1 MMRRSASETAIPER
15 SSETHRGPSP
25 HRPSSP
31 PNSMRRSASASGAL
45 IDEEQ
50 FEELTA
56 VFDHSAVGNLA
67 TSVVSFVK
75 DHVRHPAVAPAAR
88 SPSPTTHANHHQP
101 TRPVSHIDLGHY
113 HPGARHYAWLK
124 WASSHSDW
132 RLHLQLFLDDPSRSL
147 AARAFSLAITAA
159 ILAQA
164 LLMMVETGS
173 WGAVPD
179 DCATWVAG
187 WVLTAFFSVEL
198 VLVTISKRNVSEMF
212 SSPYWWV
219 DLISVVPDWTVLV
232 IDAASGSSINGCG
245 SDAASANN
253 PVQVAGDMLEV
264 FRVVRILKI
273 ARYNPDSTVL
283 FKALSLSAR
292 ALAVPVVFVL
302 IGAFFFGAILYYVEH
317 IELVILRADRSGG
330 SPFGDIGEAIWCML
344 VTFTTVGYGDVSPEG
359 HAGKVV
365 GSVAILAGVVLLA
378 MPLAIVGN
386 NFSKAW
392 EERSKVQLILRVQR
406 TCIDRNISLNG
417 MLQLFEEADT
427 DRSGFLDYL
436 EFHRLLDELG
446 LDYTASEARRLFHL
460 LDEGQSGDITFFEF
474 CHAVFPNLDVERL
487 CDRGILQLEHSSAA
501 ASASAASAASAPP
514 SAASPAAAPAAPGAQ
529 LVPEARAAMA
539 ASGSIGT

>member
-1 MMRRSASETAIPER
+1 MMRRSGSETAIPER

-25 HRPSSP
+25 
-31 PNSMRRSASASGAL
+31 PNSMLRRSASASGAL

-187 WVLTAFFSVEL
+187 WVLTAFFSVEVAPPCPTTSFFWRSL
-198 VLVTISKRNVSEMF
+198 
-212 SSPYWWV
+212 PY
-219 DLISVVPDWTVLV
+219 LTFP
-232 IDAASGSSINGCG
+232 C
-245 SDAASANN
+245 
-253 PVQVAGDMLEV
+253 
-264 FRVVRILKI
+264 
-273 ARYNPDSTVL
+273 
-283 FKALSLSAR
+283 LSLAR
-292 ALAVPVVFVL
+292 PRHDLQAQR
-302 IGAFFFGAILYYVEH
+302 
-317 IELVILRADRSGG
+317 LRD
-330 SPFGDIGEAIWCML
+330 
-344 VTFTTVGYGDVSPEG
+344 
-359 HAGKVV
+359 
-365 GSVAILAGVVLLA
+365 VLLA
-378 MPLAIVGN
+378 VLVG
-386 NFSKAW
+386 
-392 EERSKVQLILRVQR
+392 
-406 TCIDRNISLNG
+406 
-417 MLQLFEEADT
+417 
-427 DRSGFLDYL
+427 
-436 EFHRLLDELG
+436 G
-446 LDYTASEARRLFHL
+446 LDIGRSW
-460 LDEGQSGDITFFEF
+460 
-474 CHAVFPNLDVERL
+474 
-487 CDRGILQLEHSSAA
+487 
-501 ASASAASAASAPP
+501 
-514 SAASPAAAPAAPGAQ
+514 AAPATH
-529 LVPEARAAMA
+529 VVNS
-539 ASGSIGT
+539 ASSHLPP